1 MSSFLFYIL
10 KSTIGISLLYGGFRF
25 FMRKETFF
33 ALNRAILLAIVLVS
47 TVIPLISLPPL
58 FQSIVIESRNSAVQQ
73 PEINPIVSSDFAQPE
88 NATTETISTPYP
100 LARSHFSW
108 ATLIQYL
115 YWAGILITFLILI
128 HGIGSVLV
136 LFKNATTK
144 RINGYKV
151 VIVDREVS
159 PFSFA
164 KIIVISRADYENHR
178 QSILTHEQAHIQLN
192 HFFDLALLE
201 AVKIFHWFN
210 PFIYLLIK
218 DMKEI
223 HEFQADENTL
233 NSGIDAK
240 QYQYLIIQ
248 KSVGNQRFALANSF
262 NHCQIKKRITMMN
275 KSKTSKAWRW
285 KVATFLPLLAL
296 LLMAF
301 GKTGENA
308 TPKQPTQAKQW
319 TASDFGKPVYDNT
332 TTRAMLGTPIDIDS
346 QSKISIRD
354 KPATLDNITAI
365 ARMNFDY
372 NRADDKL
379 KNEFMKMTINGQERM
394 FQRYCLLHVF
404 SHSAAS
410 PQVLQTVLNAIGK
423 AAEETRQY
431 YALDLFK
438 TDYEKLLS
446 TQKTDIDKLVPAIVV
461 VQNFPIGNPT
471 SEAITNAFTAEI
483 KAEGIIVPPSEKVI
497 STVELKKQIES
508 FATGKSNPIVNVKT
522 ATGLNGDLL
531 NKVKDALKT
540 VKNINVSYTEFEPV
554 YTLVDQMPEFPD
566 GVVACRNWV
575 AKNTQYPQNSN
586 IEGKVFVAFVVN
598 TKGKVVSPS
607 IAKGLDTALDKEAV
621 RVISAMPLWKPGVQ
635 NGIPV
640 CVKYTIP
647 VNFVKK

>member
-47 TVIPLISLPPL
+47 TIIPLVSLPPL

-73 PEINPIVSSDFAQPE
+73 LEINPIVSSDFAQPE

-144 RINGYKV
+144 RIHGYKV
-151 VIVDREVS
+151 VIVDHEVS

-240 QYQYLIIQ
+240 QYQFLIIQ
-248 KSVGNQRFALANSF
+248 KSVGPQRFALANSF

-275 KSKTSKAWRW
+275 KSKTSKAGSW

-301 GKTGENA
+301 SKTGENA
-308 TPKQPTQAKQW
+308 PPKQPAQAKQW

-332 TTRAMLGTPIDIDS
+332 TTRAMLGTPIEIDS
-346 QSKISIRD
+346 QSKISIRN

-438 TDYEKLLS
+438 TDYGKLLS
-446 TQKTDIDKLVPAIVV
+446 TQKSDIDKLVPAIVV

-471 SEAITNAFTAEI
+471 SEAMTNAFTAEI
-483 KAEGIIVPPSEKVI
+483 KAEGIIVPPSEKAI

-522 ATGLNGDLL
+522 ATGLNGDSL